1 MNRHQFVGVIKNNL
15 LRLVGKKLVRKS
27 FRNKMIPAVIT
38 VEGID
43 LHAMTVNFLPP
54 NGVVCE
60 TRSVGMLAEY
70 KELP

>member
-1 MNRHQFVGVIKNNL
+1 MNRHQFVGIIKNNL

-38 VEGID
+38 VMGID
-43 LHAMTVNFLPP
+43 LSAMTVNFVTP
-54 NGVVCE
+54 NGDTGE